1 MSRLY
6 LTYEIEQRGTK
17 PGVSSE
23 SNPPGPAPWTADGR
37 GVRVRLMPTT
47 RSRARWLLLALA
59 ASSLVAG
66 AGCSAPSA
74 PHPAPTPAPGRL
86 VASVTQFRFDEGT
99 RTPKAGVP
107 NASDTDVRASQATIA
122 GAGSASPT
130 VPVPGGVAPPGQP
143 AAFSIAYGAPQ
154 CSAPP

>member
-6 LTYEIEQRGTK
+6 LTYEIEQRGAK
-17 PGVSSE
+17 LGVSSE

-47 RSRARWLLLALA
+47 RSRARRLLLALA
-59 ASSLVAG
+59 AELVAF

-74 PHPAPTPAPGRL
+74 PHPAPTPGRL

-99 RTPKAGVP
+99 RNLK
-107 NASDTDVRASQATIA
+107 
-122 GAGSASPT
+122 
-130 VPVPGGVAPPGQP
+130 
-143 AAFSIAYGAPQ
+143 
-154 CSAPP
+154 